1 MAPKPEG
8 VSTILFFSFLG
19 WSLHSL
25 VCYSGFAIRSRDS
38 NSCWFVSFTFF
49 LLLFL
54 SVENINIQNRGCRN
68 PSQRYVGKKRGNDHG
83 VPIAEGREGGKEK
96 KRERSASFALH
107 TWQDY
112 NRKVVSTVYPS
123 SLSKHPAENPKP
135 IFLFLFFE
143 ERKKN
148 RGMW

>member
-1 MAPKPEG
+1 M
-8 VSTILFFSFLG
+8 
-19 WSLHSL
+19 
-25 VCYSGFAIRSRDS
+25 
-38 NSCWFVSFTFF
+38 
-49 LLLFL
+49 
-54 SVENINIQNRGCRN
+54 
-68 PSQRYVGKKRGNDHG
+68 GKKRGNDHG

-143 ERKKN
+143 ERKKTAECGSDERSGSRPSPRIEERLWTN
-148 RGMW
+148 IRS